1 MDVVTIGHTS
11 LDTLTIR
18 GKERVQLGGAAVY
31 SALASSIFSKTGI
44 VSRVGQDFANRHFE
58 SLKRWGLDVAGIKKG
73 TGKTTT
79 FSITY
84 NEEGRAA
91 YDSYDLGVGKY
102 IKPGDI
108 PDRYLSAKAVH
119 LAPMAASKQ
128 KRFVEF
134 LRDNFYG
141 LISLNTHVGYLPQ
154 YKRQL
159 LELASEVD
167 VFVLND
173 EEAMKLTGTKR
184 IEHAINALKKT
195 KHKLMVVTI
204 GVIGS
209 GVLERGEFNFFPSVY
224 QPEVV
229 DFTGCGD
236 AFGGSFISSYI
247 KTGDPLKSANI
258 ANSVASINATA
269 WNFKAIK
276 GLGFRDLQAFQ
287 EFVFSRQRKLRKNQR
302 SIEHFF

>member
-1 MDVVTIGHTS
+1 
-11 LDTLTIR
+11 
-18 GKERVQLGGAAVY
+18 VY
-31 SALASSIFSKTGI
+31 SALASNIFSETGI
-44 VSRVGQDFANRHFE
+44 VSRVGQDFQEKDFR
-58 SLKRWGLDVAGIKKG
+58 SLRRWGLDTAGIKKVA
-73 TGKTTT
+73 GKTTA
-79 FSITY
+79 FAIAY
-84 NEEGRAA
+84 DDEGRAT
-91 YDSYDLGVGKY
+91 YESYDLGVGKY
-102 IKPGDI
+102 IRPKDI
-108 PDRYLSAKAVH
+108 PRRYLEARAFH

-128 KRFVEF
+128 MKFVEF
-134 LRDNFYG
+134 LKDRFDG
-141 LISLNTHVGYLPQ
+141 LISLNTHVWYLPQ

-159 LELASEVD
+159 LELAPEVD

-173 EEAMKLTGTKR
+173 EEAMKLTGTR
-184 IEHAINALKKT
+184 RVEHAINALKKT
-195 KHKLMVVTI
+195 QHNLIVVTI

-224 QPEVV
+224 QPEVR

-269 WNFKAIK
+269 WNFEAIK
-276 GLGFRDLQAFQ
+276 GLRFRDLHAFQ
-287 EFVFSRQRKLRKNQR
+287 EFVFSRQRKLRKHQR

>member
-1 MDVVTIGHTS
+1 MEVVTVGHTS
-11 LDTLTIR
+11 LDTLTIK

-31 SALASSIFSKTGI
+31 SALASNIFSKTGI
-44 VSRVGQDFANRHFE
+44 VSRVGQDFQEKNFR
-58 SLKRWGLDVAGIKKG
+58 SLKRWGLDTAGIKRGK
-73 TGKTTT
+73 GKTTT

-84 NEEGRAA
+84 DDEGRAT
-91 YDSYDLGVGKY
+91 YDSYGLGVGKY

-108 PDRYLSAKAVH
+108 PKKYLSAKAFH

-128 KRFVEF
+128 KKFVDF
-134 LRDNFYG
+134 LRDKFDG
-141 LISLNTHVGYLPQ
+141 FISLNTHVGYLPQ
-154 YKRQL
+154 YKKQL

-173 EEAMKLTGTKR
+173 EEAMKLTGTRR

-195 KHKLMVVTI
+195 EHNLMVVTI

-269 WNFKAIK
+269 WNFKAIR
-276 GLGFRDLQAFQ
+276 GLRFRDLQAFQ